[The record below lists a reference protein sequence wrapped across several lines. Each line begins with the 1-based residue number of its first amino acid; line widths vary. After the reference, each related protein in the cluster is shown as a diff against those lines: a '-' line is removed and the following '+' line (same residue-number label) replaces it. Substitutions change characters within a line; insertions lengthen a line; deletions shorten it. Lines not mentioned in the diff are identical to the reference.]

1 MMTNGYGFSCAVG
14 GYLILPVFSM
24 WRIKKYAEK
33 ASAVTIIQLINWN
46 SMSVLRA
53 RFFELSRSV
62 KQKPAADNQG
72 DPQNELKNHKLTSN
86 PASKDINDCNCSENA
101 GNHGRQIQYL
111 DKHSGLFGGFL
122 HKKDHP
128 VQPFK
133 QSLFRC
139 LVHAPNDNGEG
150 GASQAE
156 PCGGSGEGGTRKAT

>member
-46 SMSVLRA
+46 NISVLRA

-72 DPQNELKNHKLTSN
+72 DPQNELKNHHGHVWL
-86 PASKDINDCNCSENA
+86 PA
-101 GNHGRQIQYL
+101 
-111 DKHSGLFGGFL
+111 FL
-122 HKKDHP
+122 HTAHK
-128 VQPFK
+128 
-133 QSLFRC
+133 
-139 LVHAPNDNGEG
+139 EI
-150 GASQAE
+150 
-156 PCGGSGEGGTRKAT
+156 SGET